1 MSATPGESCGGWSG
15 ILAFGSEASS
25 ELPVA
30 ASVAVE
36 IAAGAFVAV
45 AGVVLSPRHIGKAAS
60 ANPSVAPHKPL

>member
-1 MSATPGESCGGWSG
+1 M
-15 ILAFGSEASS
+15 AFGSEASS

-30 ASVAVE
+30 ASVAVGS
-36 IAAGAFVAV
+36 AAGAFVAV